1 MIRVLLLLLTL
12 APTARADCVVL
23 LHGLQA
29 SPRIMAPMA
38 QQLAEAGFI
47 TFNGGY
53 PSTEAPIETLA
64 NYIMPKALNHCPK
77 RGKIHVVAHS
87 MGGLLLRA
95 WQDQSARI
103 GRVVLIGTPN
113 KGSEIVDVFGNL
125 PFYRSL
131 NGRAAQEMTTRKTGL
146 PKRLAPPKGEVG
158 IILGT
163 RSRSWLFSA
172 LIPGPDD
179 GRVSVRSAQTPVA
192 KDTIALAID
201 HNRLPLHPVVIAQ
214 VTEFLKHGLFKK

>member
-12 APTARADCVVL
+12 APAARADCVVL

-38 QQLAEAGFI
+38 QHLAEAGFI

-53 PSTEAPIETLA
+53 PSTKAPIKSLS
-64 NYIMPKALNHCPK
+64 NYILPKAINHCPQ

-95 WQDQSARI
+95 WQDQNARI
-103 GRVVLIGTPN
+103 GRVVLIAAPN
-113 KGSEIVDVFGNL
+113 KGSEMVDIFGKW

-131 NGRAAQEMTTRKTGL
+131 MGPAAQEITTEPTGL
-146 PKRLAPPKGEVG
+146 PKSLAPPKGEVG
-158 IILGT
+158 IIIGT
-163 RSRSWLFSA
+163 RSRSWFYSA

-179 GRVSVRSAQTPVA
+179 GRVSVRSAQSPVA
-192 KDTIALAID
+192 KDTIALPID
-201 HNRLPLHPVVIAQ
+201 HNSLPLHPAVIKQ
-214 VTEFLKHGLFKK
+214 VGAFLKHGLFEK